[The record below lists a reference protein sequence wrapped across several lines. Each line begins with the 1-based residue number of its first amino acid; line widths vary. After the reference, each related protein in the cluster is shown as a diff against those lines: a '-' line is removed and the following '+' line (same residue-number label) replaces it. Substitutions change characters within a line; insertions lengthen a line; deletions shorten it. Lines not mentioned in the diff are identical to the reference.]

1 MKGLIAAFIVF
12 AGLMF
17 GSVPASAQSWPSRPI
32 TMIVPFAAGGATDA
46 IARALAQRLSQGLG
60 QQVVVENRAGAA
72 GGIGALAVAKATSDG
87 HTILMATTSTHVIL
101 PLTQPALG
109 YDPMKDFAAIGMVAT
124 APNVLIASPKLPSNS
139 VAELIAYAK
148 ANPGKVNFASS
159 GQGTI
164 THLIGELFTI
174 QAGIDAVHIPYK
186 TGVQSFA
193 ELNEGQ
199 VHFLFDSIVWSLPQI
214 REGKLK
220 GLGITSAQR
229 SKLAPDLP
237 TIAES
242 GLPNFEGVTWF
253 ALVAPARTPDTAI
266 NRLQTELRSA
276 LADPDLAKRLAVLGA
291 EPVTESNGNFTETVL
306 QDTRKWGEVIKKAGA
321 ASR

>member
-1 MKGLIAAFIVF
+1 MKLLAAAAAALAAVI
-12 AGLMF
+12 F
-17 GSVPASAQSWPSRPI
+17 GNLPASAQSWPTRPV

-46 IARALAQRLSQGLG
+46 IARALAQRLSEGLG
-60 QQVVVENRAGAA
+60 QQVVVENRAGAG
-72 GGIGALAVAKATSDG
+72 GGIGALAAAKAAPDG

-101 PLTQPALG
+101 PLTQASLG
-109 YDPMKDFAAIGMVAT
+109 YDALKDFAAVGMVAT
-124 APNVLIASPKLPSNS
+124 APNILIASPKLPAASI
-139 VAELIAYAK
+139 AELIAYAK
-148 ANPGKVNFASS
+148 SNPGKVNFASS

-174 QAGIDAVHIPYK
+174 QAGIEAVHIPYK

-214 REGKLK
+214 RAGKLK

-229 SKLAPDLP
+229 SSLAPDLP
-237 TIAES
+237 TVAES

-253 ALVAPARTPDTAI
+253 GLVAPARTPDVAI
-266 NRLQTELRSA
+266 NRLQTELKAA
-276 LADPDLAKRLAVLGA
+276 LADPELSKRLAVLGA
-291 EPVTESNGNFTETVL
+291 EPANTGKSFDDVVREDL
-306 QDTRKWGEVIKKAGA
+306 RKWGDVIKRAGA
-321 ASR
+321 KSR

>member
-1 MKGLIAAFIVF
+1 MKLLAAAAAALAAVI
-12 AGLMF
+12 F
-17 GSVPASAQSWPSRPI
+17 GNLPASAQSWPTRPV

-46 IARALAQRLSQGLG
+46 IARALAQRLSEGLG
-60 QQVVVENRAGAA
+60 QQVVVENRAGAG
-72 GGIGALAVAKATSDG
+72 GGIGALAAAKAAPDG

-101 PLTQPALG
+101 PLTQASLG
-109 YDPMKDFAAIGMVAT
+109 YDALKDFAAVGMVAT
-124 APNVLIASPKLPSNS
+124 APNILIASPKLPAASI
-139 VAELIAYAK
+139 AELIAYAK
-148 ANPGKVNFASS
+148 SNPGKVNFASS

-174 QAGIDAVHIPYK
+174 HAGIEAVHIPYK

-214 REGKLK
+214 RAGKLK

-229 SKLAPDLP
+229 SSLAPDLP
-237 TIAES
+237 TVAES

-253 ALVAPARTPDTAI
+253 GLVAPARTPDVAI
-266 NRLQTELRSA
+266 NRLQTELKAA
-276 LADPDLAKRLAVLGA
+276 LADPELSKRLAVLGA
-291 EPVTESNGNFTETVL
+291 EPANTGKSFDDVVREDL
-306 QDTRKWGEVIKKAGA
+306 RKWGDVIKRAGA
-321 ASR
+321 KSR